1 MATTPSLSS
10 GCGHCG
16 LTKNL
21 QRCSGCQIIFYCSK
35 DHQKAHHSAHKSAC
49 HAVSRARGFHKR
61 AAAPITR
68 TCGGTV
74 TLTSIPQY
82 VRDNREV
89 FQGWMHDYLFSKYL
103 LTEVMDKINTRQAVQ
118 ERLDLLLSLVNVFRT
133 DEVGTRWKI
142 PALLIRLQ
150 RDQESYDFMKW
161 FCLAKKKPPVDEMNP
176 AVPFLDIKNA
186 DAFEDVSQFTA
197 DWKVSRLVERV
208 HTMLALTLLK
218 VRLVLD
224 LRMLE
229 TVGTAIGGAILPEIL
244 IHIQAYVVE
253 SSVVSK
259 DRALLARWDH
269 GATIAELEKQIR
281 VLMETVQRFNEH
293 IWPTLVGGHF
303 PLAIVYTSGSPEEA
317 ASILTQCYAAWGESP
332 GAIAFIKE
340 RSAGLVGVKGERE
353 DLSIRIV
360 QVDQAF
366 SSTM

>member
-1 MATTPSLSS
+1 MATSLSN

-16 LTKNL
+16 QTKNL
-21 QRCSGCQIIFYCSK
+21 RRCSGCQLMFYCSK
-35 DHQKAHHSAHKSAC
+35 DHQKAQHSAHKTAC
-49 HAVSRARGFHKR
+49 HAVSRARVFHNR
-61 AAAPITR
+61 AAAPIIH
-68 TCGGTV
+68 TCGGPV
-74 TLTSIPQY
+74 TLTSIPQV

-103 LTEVMDKINTRQAVQ
+103 LTEVMDKINTRHAVQ
-118 ERLDLLLSLVNVFRT
+118 ERLDLLLSLVHVFRA

-142 PALLIRLQ
+142 PALLIRLK

-161 FCLAKKKPPVDEMNP
+161 FCLAKKPDPIDEMNP
-176 AVPFLDIKNA
+176 ALPFLDLKNA
-186 DAFEDVSQFTA
+186 DALENVTPFIT
-197 DWKVSRLVERV
+197 DWEVTPLVERV

-224 LRMLE
+224 LRMVE

-244 IHIQAYVVE
+244 IHIQAHVVE
-253 SSVVSK
+253 SSVISK

-269 GATIAELEKQIR
+269 AATITELEKQIR
-281 VLMETVQRFNEH
+281 VLMETVQRFNQH
-293 IWPTLVGGHF
+293 LWSTLADGQS
-303 PLAIVYTSGSPEEA
+303 PMAIVYTSGSPEEA
-317 ASILTQCYAAWGESP
+317 ASIVTQCHAAWSESP

-340 RSAGLVGVKGERE
+340 RLADVEGVKGERE
-353 DLSIRIV
+353 DPTIRIV